1 MLCFVVV
8 AVVFCLF
15 VVAISL
21 IGINKTVNFLQS
33 HVRIS
38 TKVLIMIK
46 IINSNNINNNNDNN
60 NNNNNNNNNSS
71 SSSSSSS
78 SKEILL

>member
-46 IINSNNINNNNDNN
+46 IINSNNINNNN
-60 NNNNNNNNNSS
+60 NNNSS

>member
-46 IINSNNINNNNDNN
+46 IINSNNINNNN
-60 NNNNNNNNNSS
+60 NNNNSS

>member
-15 VVAISL
+15 VIAISL

-46 IINSNNINNNNDNN
+46 IINNTNNINN

-78 SKEILL
+78 SSKKILI